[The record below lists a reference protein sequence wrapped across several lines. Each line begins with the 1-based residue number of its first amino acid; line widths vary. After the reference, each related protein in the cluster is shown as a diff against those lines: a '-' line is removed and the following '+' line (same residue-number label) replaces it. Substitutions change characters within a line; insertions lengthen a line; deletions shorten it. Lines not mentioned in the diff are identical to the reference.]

1 MTPKSVDAQ
10 RAVVKNERRQRN
22 ENSPYGLSEETILK
36 NLYPP
41 THPYSWPV
49 IGSMADLSAATY
61 DDVVE
66 FFRTYYVPNN
76 ASLVIAGDIDPKETL
91 KLVEKWFGGIPSGK
105 PVAPQNPAAV
115 KLYEEKI
122 IVMEDK
128 VQLPRL
134 YMTWITP
141 KTYAPGDAELDI
153 LASILSGGKNS
164 RLYQKLVYELQ
175 IAQDV
180 RASQNSGRL
189 SSQFEL
195 TATARSGHTLE
206 ELKNVIQQ
214 EINKIKNEMP
224 KERELQ
230 RAVNQFEASFLD
242 GLESPARKADM
253 LNSYFYATGN
263 PDYANENLARYK
275 ALSPDDIQTAAQVYL
290 PDNGRVILSIVPKG
304 KTNLAV
310 QPKAEGK

>member
-1 MTPKSVDAQ
+1 
-10 RAVVKNERRQRN
+10 
-22 ENSPYGLSEETILK
+22 LSEETILK

-61 DDVVE
+61 DDVAE

-76 ASLVIAGDIDPKETL
+76 ASLVIAGDINPKEAL
-91 KLVEKWFGGIPSGK
+91 KLVEKWFGSIPSGK
-105 PVAPQNPAAV
+105 PVPPQNPAAA
-115 KLYEEKI
+115 KLYEEK
-122 IVMEDK
+122 VVVLEDR

-141 KTYAPGDAELDI
+141 KMYAPGDGEMDL
-153 LASILSGGKNS
+153 LASILTDGKNS
-164 RLYQKLVYELQ
+164 RLYKRLVYDLQ

-180 RASQNSGRL
+180 VAYQNSGKL

-195 TATARSGHTLE
+195 VATARSGHTLE

-214 EINKIKNEMP
+214 EIDKMKNEGP

-230 RAVNQFEASFLD
+230 RAVNQVEASFLD
-242 GLESPARKADM
+242 RLESPARKADM
-253 LNSYFYATGN
+253 LNSFFYFTN
-263 PDYANENLARYK
+263 DPDYANENISRYK
-275 ALSPDDIQTAAQVYL
+275 ALSVDDIQTAAQMYL

-304 KTNLAV
+304 KTDLAV